1 MIPLH
6 IQVLVVRGEA
16 MIISKIAV
24 NQSQTSGGTT
34 GIDEPPEKRV
44 NADNKAFLP
53 KEGITGDGKSKS
65 DLSLDSGSREVKTE
79 LSGLARNIRSEGK
92 TLKKVNEFVER
103 MKERLGEIV
112 KNYPP
117 FPPDNPE
124 RMEMLKSFTALRKE
138 IERMTFPPEEKH
150 LPELPVVTQKSTN
163 EELSGTIKILDNS
176 AGAINDSLESLG
188 LTAREIASSIQA
200 DTAEEKV
207 LKMSAEIKDMLLTE
221 TTSLSGDQRIDGLRQ
236 LLD

>member
-6 IQVLVVRGEA
+6 IQVFVVRGEA

-34 GIDEPPEKRV
+34 VIDELPGKRV

-53 KEGITGDGKSKS
+53 KKGITGDGKSKS
-65 DLSLDSGSREVKTE
+65 DISMESSSRQVKTE
-79 LSGLARNIRSEGK
+79 LNDLARSIRSEGE
-92 TLKKVNEFVER
+92 TLSKVNEFVER
-103 MKERLGEIV
+103 MKEHLGEIV

-117 FPPDNPE
+117 FPVDNPE

-163 EELSGTIKILDNS
+163 EELSGTINVLDN
-176 AGAINDSLESLG
+176 AATAINDSLESLG
-188 LTAREIASSIQA
+188 SEVSEIASSIQA
-200 DTAEEKV
+200 DMTEEKV
-207 LKMSAEIKDMLLTE
+207 LNVSAEIKYMLLTK
-221 TTSLSGDQRIDGLRQ
+221 TTAVSGNQRIDGLRQ

>member
-1 MIPLH
+1 MLPLH
-6 IQVLVVRGEA
+6 IQVFVVRGDA

-24 NQSQTSGGTT
+24 NQSQTSDGTT
-34 GIDEPPEKRV
+34 VIDKPSEKRV
-44 NADNKAFLP
+44 NADNKALLP
-53 KEGITGDGKSKS
+53 KEGIAGDGKSKS
-65 DLSLDSGSREVKTE
+65 DLSVDSGSRQVKTE
-79 LSGLARNIRSEGK
+79 LNDLARSIRSEGE
-92 TLKKVNEFVER
+92 TLNKVNEFVER

-117 FPPDNPE
+117 FPLDNPD

-150 LPELPVVTQKSTN
+150 LPELPLVTQKSTN
-163 EELSGTIKILDNS
+163 EELSGTIKILDN
-176 AGAINDSLESLG
+176 AARAINDSRESLG

-200 DTAEEKV
+200 DMTEEKV
-207 LKMSAEIKDMLLTE
+207 LNVSAEIKDMLLTE
-221 TTSLSGDQRIDGLRQ
+221 TTAMFGDQRIDGLRQ

>member
-6 IQVLVVRGEA
+6 IQVFVARGEA
-16 MIISKIAV
+16 MIISKISV

-34 GIDEPPEKRV
+34 VIDETPGKRV
-44 NADNKAFLP
+44 NADDKAFLP
-53 KEGITGDGKSKS
+53 KDGITGDGKSKS
-65 DLSLDSGSREVKTE
+65 DLSMDSGSRQVKTE
-79 LSGLARNIRSEGK
+79 LNDLARNIRSEGK

-117 FPPDNPE
+117 FPLDNPE

-150 LPELPVVTQKSTN
+150 LPELPVVTQKATN
-163 EELSGTIKILDNS
+163 EELSGTIKILDNA

>member
-1 MIPLH
+1 
-6 IQVLVVRGEA
+6 
-16 MIISKIAV
+16 MIISKIAI
-24 NQSQTSGGTT
+24 NQSQTSGDTIA
-34 GIDEPPEKRV
+34 IDKSPEKRV

-65 DLSLDSGSREVKTE
+65 DLSLDSGSRQVKTD
-79 LSGLARNIRSEGK
+79 LSDLARNIRSEGE
-92 TLKKVNEFVER
+92 TLNKVNEFVEQ
-103 MKERLGEIV
+103 MKERLAEIV

-117 FPPDNPE
+117 FPLDNPE

-163 EELSGTIKILDNS
+163 EELIGTIKILDN
-176 AGAINDSLESLG
+176 AGRAINANLESLG

-200 DTAEEKV
+200 DMPEAKALNVST
-207 LKMSAEIKDMLLTE
+207 EIKEMLLTE
-221 TTSLSGDQRIDGLRQ
+221 TTSLSGDQRIYGLRQ

>member
-6 IQVLVVRGEA
+6 IQVFVVRGEA

-34 GIDEPPEKRV
+34 VIDEPPEKRV
-44 NADNKAFLP
+44 NADHKAFLP
-53 KEGITGDGKSKS
+53 KEGITGDGKSKR
-65 DLSLDSGSREVKTE
+65 DLSLDSGSRQVKTE
-79 LSGLARNIRSEGK
+79 LNDLARSIRSEGD
-92 TLKKVNEFVER
+92 TLNKVNEFVER

-138 IERMTFPPEEKH
+138 IERMTFPSEEKY

-163 EELSGTIKILDNS
+163 EELNGTIKILDN
-176 AGAINDSLESLG
+176 AARAINDSLESLG

-236 LLD
+236 LVD

>member
-1 MIPLH
+1 
-6 IQVLVVRGEA
+6 
-16 MIISKIAV
+16 MIISKIAI
-24 NQSQTSGGTT
+24 NQSQTSSSTT
-34 GIDEPPEKRV
+34 VTDKLPENMVSGDSKIG
-44 NADNKAFLP
+44 LP
-53 KEGITGDGKSKS
+53 KEGASVRGKSKS
-65 DLSLDSGSREVKTE
+65 DLSLDSGSPQVKTE
-79 LSGLARNIRSEGK
+79 LNDLAGSIRSEGE
-92 TLKKVNEFVER
+92 TLKKVNDFVER
-103 MKERLGEIV
+103 MKERLSEIV

-117 FPPDNPE
+117 FPLDNPE

-150 LPELPVVTQKSTN
+150 MPELPVVTQKSTN
-163 EELSGTIKILDNS
+163 DELNGTIKTLDNA
-176 AGAINDSLESLG
+176 AGVINNNLGSLG

-200 DTAEEKV
+200 DTAEAKV